1 MARLLTGREA
11 ASALTEELKGRTASL
26 ARQGVTPK
34 LVILRCGETPYIS
47 PCSLNDRS
55 GCAIVQSIH
64 RTASRTYFQLSR
76 THAAEAPPQSQA
88 LATLIIVMP

>member
-1 MARLLTGREA
+1 MRRPRKQGMLLNIVN
-11 ASALTEELKGRTASL
+11 SIIPPS
-26 ARQGVTPK
+26 VS
-34 LVILRCGETPYIS
+34 PYIS